1 LLGNLIITDFAENPH
16 HTLANRVPLPFGQV
30 LVNLR
35 LGSFLECRH
44 GFRALGKSNIPVL
57 HGGAI
62 HALEYSAR
70 SALGDRLLSAHSNTC
85 VKQEKILHL
94 PEKKSALPTGGAV
107 LFLVY
112 FVFFPVL
119 ITILVYFILLLAS
132 QFGIFGGIIMISEN
146 WEFPLIAIGGLPM
159 LFFYPPIIILINYIT
174 YKLIMG
180 SFQRERHD
188 YFTKVELIIES
199 LPASLFLRQVDA
211 DGSSKLIYRGGRYRD
226 VYRTTDDDLRFRG
239 DIFSLSIGQQ
249 KAVDTYLACL
259 RDGETVLEWEFQRP
273 NMPSCWI
280 RSYFKTV
287 SLDGKGGGEIIGF
300 GLNIDRER
308 EVALRNVHAIRMSSL
323 GEMASSIAH
332 ELKQPLQTLSLAAE
346 ITMMQASG
354 HPVPSVNSQLETI
367 INQAR
372 RAADVIEHVRRF
384 SRGDVPSEP
393 PRPVDLH
400 KAIEGAL
407 ALVGAYLRASGIT
420 VTFNDNAD
428 ITLLAHEI
436 SLQQAL
442 TNIFINARD
451 AMHDLPTGRI
461 RQLRIETRRRGAQLA
476 EITINDTGGGIDPAV
491 LPRLFQPFVTTKST
505 DSGTGLGLSICHGLL
520 TAMSF
525 KISASN
531 TAEGAQFIIT
541 GPTERGQVE
550 RLKPRVQSV

>member
-1 LLGNLIITDFAENPH
+1 MRLPH
-16 HTLANRVPLPFGQV
+16 
-30 LVNLR
+30 
-35 LGSFLECRH
+35 
-44 GFRALGKSNIPVL
+44 
-57 HGGAI
+57 
-62 HALEYSAR
+62 
-70 SALGDRLLSAHSNTC
+70 
-85 VKQEKILHL
+85 
-94 PEKKSALPTGGAV
+94 KKSDVLIGRAS
-107 LFLVY
+107 LFLAYV
-112 FVFFPVL
+112 VFFPVL
-119 ITILVYFILLLAS
+119 AGILVYFSLLFIS
-132 QFGIFGGIIMISEN
+132 NIEFFKDIIIISDK
-146 WEFPLIAIGGLPM
+146 WEFPLITIGGVPM
-159 LFFYPPIIILINYIT
+159 LIFYPPILFLVNFIS
-174 YKLIMG
+174 YKFVAG
-180 SFQRERHD
+180 SFQRERRD
-188 YFTKVELIIES
+188 YFAKVELIIES
-199 LPASLFLRQVDA
+199 LPASLFLRQVSA

-226 VYRTTDDDLRFRG
+226 VYRTTDDDLRYRG

-249 KAVDTYLACL
+249 KAIDTYLACL
-259 RDGETVLEWEFQRP
+259 RDGETVLEWEFLRP
-273 NMPSCWI
+273 TLPSCWI

-346 ITMMQASG
+346 ITMMQSSG
-354 HPVPSVNSQLETI
+354 NSIPAVNAQLETI
-367 INQAR
+367 ISQAR
-372 RAADVIEHVRRF
+372 RAADVIEHLRRF

-393 PRPVDLH
+393 PRPVDLR

-451 AMHDLPTGRI
+451 AMHDLPPGRI

-531 TAEGAQFIIT
+531 TAEGAQFTIT
-541 GPTERGQVE
+541 GPAERALKE
-550 RLKPRVQSV
+550 RLPAQSESI